1 MIILKLSISLLC
13 DRLLLQATT
22 TCFRSVEC
30 TKYSVD
36 DNSERLCKIII
47 LSFLFSVIKLT

>member
-47 LSFLFSVIKLT
+47 SSSLFSVIKLT